1 MKAPVRNS
9 MRIHLAAS
17 LVSVA
22 LGVTACEDEPR
33 PAPPAPAAPR
43 ATAPAANAPGQNP
56 GAARDGGP
64 PPLSLPNG
72 ESAFIENNGVRD
84 PFRDYVVDLLPPT
97 AAEDVVEERQVILRE
112 YGIDD
117 LRLVAVVL
125 GTDSPYAMVTD
136 PSGRGTILRRGML
149 VGRREVV
156 RNSDGQ
162 DYFVHW
168 RVARVLQARL
178 RRTQD
183 GQLDEHPAEL
193 VFERTDPSNR
203 SSQLTERSLAL
214 GAMRNE
220 SVATSTTALPS
231 SVVIP
236 GVGNNAPSYLP
247 NNLGGAG
254 QTPTPSSV
262 MAGGR
267 PPPPTTTTTTVVVQ
281 APPAPAP
288 QVREI
293 PPTQTPPAV
302 RVTGGESPLNNR

>member
-1 MKAPVRNS
+1 MAPVRYP
-9 MRIHLAAS
+9 MRNHLAPV
-17 LVSVA
+17 LVGLTLCVA
-22 LGVTACEDEPR
+22 GCDDAPP

-43 ATAPAANAPGQNP
+43 AAPAANAPAQNA

-72 ESAFIENNGVRD
+72 ESAFIETNGVRD
-84 PFRDYVVDLLPPT
+84 PFRDYIVDLLPPT
-97 AAEDVVEERQVILRE
+97 ATEDVVEERQVILRE

-214 GAMRNE
+214 GAMRNDN
-220 SVATSTTALPS
+220 VATSTTALPS

-236 GVGNNAPSYLP
+236 GVGNDAPAYLP
-247 NNLGGAG
+247 NSLGGAAQAPAQG
-254 QTPTPSSV
+254 PVGSRP
-262 MAGGR
+262 A
-267 PPPPTTTTTTVVVQ
+267 PPPPPTTTTTVVVQ

-293 PPTQTPPAV
+293 PPAQTPPAV

>member
-1 MKAPVRNS
+1 MKAPVRIS
-9 MRIHLAAS
+9 MRNHLAPS
-17 LVSVA
+17 LVA
-22 LGVTACEDEPR
+22 LALCLTACEDDPP

-43 ATAPAANAPGQNP
+43 PTAPAANAPAQNA
-56 GAARDGGP
+56 GTARDGGP
-64 PPLSLPNG
+64 PPLSLPTG

-84 PFRDYVVDLLPPT
+84 PFRDYIVDLLPPT
-97 AAEDVVEERQVILRE
+97 AVEDVVEERQVILRE

-247 NNLGGAG
+247 NSLGGAG
-254 QTPTPSSV
+254 QAPTAPSGNDGS
-262 MAGGR
+262 R
-267 PPPPTTTTTTVVVQ
+267 PPPPPTTTTVVVQ
-281 APPAPAP
+281 APPAPAA
-288 QVREI
+288 QLREI

>member
-1 MKAPVRNS
+1 MRTQLAPTL
-9 MRIHLAAS
+9 IALS
-17 LVSVA
+17 LCIT
-22 LGVTACEDEPR
+22 GCEDDPP
-33 PAPPAPAAPR
+33 PAPPAA
-43 ATAPAANAPGQNP
+43 ATARPAVAANPPGQNNP

-84 PFRDYVVDLLPPT
+84 PFRDYIVDLLPPT
-97 AAEDVVEERQVILRE
+97 ATEDVVEERQVILRE

-214 GAMRNE
+214 GAIRNDN
-220 SVATSTTALPS
+220 VATSTTALPS

-236 GVGNNAPSYLP
+236 GVGNSAPAYLP

-254 QTPTPSSV
+254 QVPTPSSV
-262 MAGGR
+262 MAGAR
-267 PPPPTTTTTTVVVQ
+267 PAPPPPTTTTTVVVQ

-293 PPTQTPPAV
+293 PPAQTPPAV

>member
-1 MKAPVRNS
+1 MRN
-9 MRIHLAAS
+9 HLGTSLLALAS
-17 LVSVA
+17 CVV
-22 LGVTACEDEPR
+22 GCDD
-33 PAPPAPAAPR
+33 APPAAAPPATAAR
-43 ATAPAANAPGQNP
+43 ATSTANAPGQNNP

-84 PFRDYVVDLLPPT
+84 PFRDYIVDLLPQT
-97 AAEDVVEERQVILRE
+97 AATDVVEERQVILRE

-156 RNSDGQ
+156 RSSDGQ
-162 DYFVHW
+162 DAFVHW

-178 RRTQD
+178 RRTED
-183 GQLDEHPAEL
+183 GQLDEQPAEL

-214 GAMRNE
+214 GARRNDN
-220 SVATSTTALPS
+220 VATSTTALPS

-247 NNLGGAG
+247 NTLGGAG

-262 MAGGR
+262 MAGAR
-267 PPPPTTTTTTVVVQ
+267 PSPPPATTTTTVVVQ

-288 QVREI
+288 QLREV